1 MYGNSAV
8 VYDEVDEVYGDEGL
22 GVEAACVLF
31 SLVRESELFYVR
43 YSNTTVLPQNL
54 QYCF

>member
-22 GVEAACVLF
+22 GIEAACVLF